1 MFLNNFLLLNHD
13 LPYICK
19 IHISTLIHSF
29 FFHQYKNMEGLLK
42 TCDICYKDLTSKV
55 SLDCG
60 HELCVMC
67 FLEIMGMTRTFKC
80 HMCRKQ
86 YDWKKE
92 GHKETCIFSP
102 EETLSLLIR
111 EDDNQ
116 FRTLIGMETSRAFE
130 VIVSLNNNSFV
141 SIPEQHIIQFIIVLG
156 RQMDVETLK
165 FLISEFVA
173 NNVPFPLSSH
183 MMTLYKACGV
193 QQLSVILKTLGVIWK
208 RSTITLS

>member
-1 MFLNNFLLLNHD
+1 
-13 LPYICK
+13 
-19 IHISTLIHSF
+19 
-29 FFHQYKNMEGLLK
+29 MEGLLK
-42 TCDICYKDLTSKV
+42 TCDICDKDLTSKV

-60 HELCVMC
+60 HKLCVMC

-92 GHKETCIFSP
+92 GYKETCIFSSEEIP

-111 EDDNQ
+111 EDDDNQ

-130 VIVSLNNNSFV
+130 VIVNNYN
-141 SIPEQHIIQFIIVLG
+141 IIQFIVILG

-165 FLISEFVA
+165 FLISEFTA
-173 NNVPFPLSSH
+173 NNIPFPFFTHDDLIQNLRSPAAFSH
-183 MMTLYKACGV
+183 FKNTGSHLEAFYNN
-193 QQLSVILKTLGVIWK
+193 LVIKK
-208 RSTITLS
+208 YEE